1 MKSVEFVKPLKNF
14 TLFYCKAY
22 ERKWGFCCFTEEL
35 FESPIDSLIL
45 RLEFFLTEQVLELD
59 KSRENQ

>member
-1 MKSVEFVKPLKNF
+1 MESVKFVKPLKNF
-14 TLFYCKAY
+14 TLFYCKVY

-45 RLEFFLTEQVLELD
+45 
-59 KSRENQ
+59 